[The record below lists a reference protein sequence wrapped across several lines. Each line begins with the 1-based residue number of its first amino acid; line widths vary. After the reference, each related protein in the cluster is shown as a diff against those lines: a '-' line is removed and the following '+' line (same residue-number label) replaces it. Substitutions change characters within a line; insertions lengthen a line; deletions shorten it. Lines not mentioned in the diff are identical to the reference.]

1 MSNFTTSDGLNLDYK
16 DQGQG
21 PVVLCLPGLTR
32 DLSDFD
38 EFAAATS
45 GIRLVR
51 LTLRGRKG
59 SDFDPNFANYNI
71 VQESRDVVEFMDF
84 LGLDKSIIIGTSRG
98 GFISMV
104 LAATVPERLS
114 GVLLNDIGPELD
126 PLGLGRIMDYLG
138 VAPKARGLDGLI
150 KALKANMAKDFPAL
164 NDAKWAELAKRWFK
178 VDKNGVHL
186 NYDPKMR
193 DAMLEQSQ
201 KPTPDLWPLFDMMAD
216 IPLALV
222 RGANSDLLSIETT
235 EKMQARRPDMIYANI
250 PDRGHVPFLD
260 EPAAL
265 KTFEK
270 LLKAAK

>member
-59 SDFDPNFANYNI
+59 SDFDPDFANYNI

>member
-1 MSNFTTSDGLNLDYK
+1 MKDFKTSDGLRLDYR
-16 DQGQG
+16 DDGQG
-21 PVVLCLPGLTR
+21 PAVLCLPGLTR

-51 LTLRGRKG
+51 LTLRGRNG

-84 LGLDKSIIIGTSRG
+84 LGLEKAIIIGTSRG

-104 LAATVPERLS
+104 LAATVPDRLA

-126 PLGLGRIMDYLG
+126 PLGMGRIMDYLG
-138 VAPKARGLDGLI
+138 VAPKANDLDGLI
-150 KALKANMAKDFPAL
+150 KALKTNMAQDFPKL
-164 NDAKWAELAKRWFK
+164 SDTKWAELARRWFK
-178 VDKNGVHL
+178 VDTSGVRL

-193 DAMLEQSQ
+193 DAMLEQNQ

-216 IPLALV
+216 IPLALL
-222 RGANSDLLSIETT
+222 RGENSDLLSLDTV
-235 EKMQARRPDMIYANI
+235 EKMQNRRPDMIYANI

-260 EPAAL
+260 EKKSL
-265 KTFEK
+265 QVFEK
-270 LLKAAK
+270 LLKAVI

>member
-1 MSNFTTSDGLNLDYK
+1 MNEFKTSDGLRLDFK
-16 DQGQG
+16 TEDQG
-21 PVVLCLPGLTR
+21 PAVLCLPGLTR

-45 GIRLVR
+45 GIQLVR
-51 LTLRGRKG
+51 LTSRGRKG

-84 LGLDKSIIIGTSRG
+84 MGLEKAIIIGTSRG

-104 LAATVPERLS
+104 LAATVPERLA

-126 PLGLGRIMDYLG
+126 PLGMGRIMDYLG
-138 VAPKARGLDGLI
+138 VAPKATNLDELV
-150 KALKANMAKDFPAL
+150 KSLKTNMAQDFPKL
-164 NDAKWAELAKRWFK
+164 SDEKWAELAKRWFK
-178 VDKNGVHL
+178 VDSAGVNL
-186 NYDPKMR
+186 TYDPKIR
-193 DAMLEQSQ
+193 DAMLEQAK
-201 KPTPDLWPLFDMMAD
+201 KPMPDLWPLFDMMAD

-222 RGANSDLLSIETT
+222 RGENSDLLSIKTT
-235 EKMQARRPDMIYANI
+235 EKIQTRRPDMIYANI

-265 KTFEK
+265 AAFEK